1 MHSKTDSLACIA
13 RESAPTVTDCRC
25 LLRWSI
31 NLESITW
38 VTPLYPDHLFVDFG
52 AKSSQSCVYVLC
64 RRSVQRCK
72 KYCRAQLPEM
82 WNVCRVCVCSRL
94 WECARCMRP
103 YMSVLEKEREKVDA
117 SSPCW
122 SPENMHEVRTRHTH
136 TYSRKGKRSS
146 RIVTR
151 PHKTVTFFSAVLR
164 VWRSPLLSRRL
175 WPSEGCWGRGGTF
188 LSLLRSLFG
197 EFAYDSNQSS
207 VLVLQPLVVRSQVS
221 QNLRDRHAIVIS
233 WELHFAL
240 L

>member
-1 MHSKTDSLACIA
+1 MQKILQSSAARDVECVSSVCMFTLMRMCTVHASLY
-13 RESAPTVTDCRC
+13 E
-25 LLRWSI
+25 
-31 NLESITW
+31 
-38 VTPLYPDHLFVDFG
+38 
-52 AKSSQSCVYVLC
+52 CV
-64 RRSVQRCK
+64 RKR
-72 KYCRAQLPEM
+72 
-82 WNVCRVCVCSRL
+82 
-94 WECARCMRP
+94 
-103 YMSVLEKEREKVDA
+103 EREKVDA